1 VSAVDVLGLWAREVE
16 GHFVELGRV
25 YAIPVADEEVVAGYG
40 AEGAPDVD
48 YSPAGLGELRSV
60 GRSAVEVLDCAVP

>member
-1 VSAVDVLGLWAREVE
+1 M
-16 GHFVELGRV
+16 ELGRV